1 MSDMQDRPEQTYET
15 SAPLKWWKRLRRR
28 TSTRWAL
35 RLLGLLLF
43 MALFADFIA
52 NERPIYCKIEGQ
64 SYFPLFRYYAVES
77 GITHWQP
84 PFNGSN
90 WDELPYQS
98 AVKAIIPY
106 SSNTIDG
113 KNRNYASPFGAQN
126 VASWRYRHWLGT
138 DRLGRDV
145 AAGMVAGARTAIL
158 VGVVAMAIAT
168 LIGILLGAV
177 AGYFGDSGL
186 RISRSASIFYPLS
199 VFAWLFYAFVVPA
212 QGAIWATG
220 AKAII
225 MLVVFVAA
233 TWGLVKIMPSVSWL
247 KRKVV
252 VPADILVMRLIE
264 IFNSVPPLLLILSVV
279 VIFKEPSL
287 LHIMAIIG
295 LIRWTG
301 IARFL
306 RGELL
311 RIRQLGYIEA
321 GKALGYSDW
330 RILWRH
336 ALPNAISPVLIAVA
350 FGIANTVLLEA
361 FLSFLGI
368 GLPSETV
375 TWGTLL
381 NESRSAVTAWWL
393 AVFPGLAIF
402 TTVTIFN
409 LLGEGLT
416 EALDPKMRE

>member
-1 MSDMQDRPEQTYET
+1 MSNTLHNELTQAPEA
-15 SAPLKWWKRLRRR
+15 SALPSWQKRLRRR
-28 TSTRWAL
+28 PQTRWAM
-35 RLLGLLLF
+35 RLLGILLF
-43 MALFADFIA
+43 VALFADFIA
-52 NERPIYCKIEGQ
+52 NEKPIYCRVEGR
-64 SYFPLFRYYAVES
+64 SYFPLFRHYAVEL
-77 GITHWQP
+77 GVADWQP

-90 WDELPYQS
+90 WDELSYQS
-98 AVKAIIPY
+98 AFRALIPY
-106 SSNTIDG
+106 SGNTVDG

-126 VASWRYRHWLGT
+126 LPSWRFRHWLGT

-168 LIGILLGAV
+168 VLGILLGAI
-177 AGYFGDSGL
+177 AGYFGDNGL
-186 RISRSASIFYPLS
+186 RVSRAESLWYPLS
-199 VFAWLFYAFVVPA
+199 VFAWVFYAFIVPA
-212 QGAIWATG
+212 QGPAGLTTIVILLVCIAVAWAL
-220 AKAII
+220 AK
-225 MLVVFVAA
+225 LSSVV
-233 TWGLVKIMPSVSWL
+233 PWL
-247 KRKVV
+247 RHKVV
-252 VPADILVMRLIE
+252 IPADLLVMRLIE
-264 IFNSVPPLLLILSVV
+264 IFNSVPPLLLILSVI

-301 IARFL
+301 VARFL

-321 GKALGYSDW
+321 GKALGYSQW

-350 FGIANTVLLEA
+350 FGVANTVLLEA

-368 GLPSETV
+368 GLPADTV

-393 AVFPGLAIF
+393 ALFPGLAIF
-402 TTVTIFN
+402 ITVTIFN